1 MENLKKLNTNSE
13 KPKELIKSKPK
24 LRYITKTLELLR
36 PELDKLGNEINWKE
50 LYKEVN
56 PWHSGLELADNVR
69 QVVYDYVLMKMPALK
84 EKIPVVSDLRSNNL
98 INALVHNWSEEIS
111 DISGQRREVLMTVA
125 AQVIKRIETLIY
137 KKILA
142 EAKDEDLKTKL
153 SLDSKLRNLLI
164 GLLDTSQR
172 ADPLFVRFLAFTQL
186 SPEPPKRATSTAM
199 FLQGK
204 KTPHTIA
211 SLFPH
216 ETQSISKKLLQLAEN
231 SEEWKDLPGADAFK
245 TYLRVVSSI
254 YGEKDPLKAE
264 QYLIEAEK
272 LYGELL
278 DSEFPIIISSGMR
291 EGSYYKEPYID
302 PELKVSISTPDA
314 RLEESNWRM
323 TQKGMSES
331 LLAVDLGGFADE
343 MKSRTIRGVI
353 NIGGHG
359 VNLVFNAVADEEP
372 GIVVFLNEQIRA
384 YDQDFSHFMGIIKN
398 REDIFGDVSAP
409 DTKAFLERMSRSN
422 TIHHELAHSVY
433 KSSLPESKRFGL
445 EPLTAIDEVKAETL
459 YRSLIPLVI
468 ESGALPGDKK
478 EWALGMLTTSFQMLR
493 DQDSSDPYYKA
504 AVYTINDLFEQQ
516 AIKLE
521 NGQVEIVDFD
531 KFYKINNALREELIN
546 LYRDKSMTEER
557 AVRWLS
563 KRCRP
568 NAATKELINF
578 LKNQPK

>member
-1 MENLKKLNTNSE
+1 
-13 KPKELIKSKPK
+13 
-24 LRYITKTLELLR
+24 
-36 PELDKLGNEINWKE
+36 
-50 LYKEVN
+50 
-56 PWHSGLELADNVR
+56 
-69 QVVYDYVLMKMPALK
+69 
-84 EKIPVVSDLRSNNL
+84 
-98 INALVHNWSEEIS
+98 
-111 DISGQRREVLMTVA
+111 
-125 AQVIKRIETLIY
+125 
-137 KKILA
+137 
-142 EAKDEDLKTKL
+142 
-153 SLDSKLRNLLI
+153 
-164 GLLDTSQR
+164 
-172 ADPLFVRFLAFTQL
+172 
-186 SPEPPKRATSTAM
+186 
-199 FLQGK
+199 
-204 KTPHTIA
+204 
-211 SLFPH
+211 
-216 ETQSISKKLLQLAEN
+216 
-231 SEEWKDLPGADAFK
+231 
-245 TYLRVVSSI
+245 
-254 YGEKDPLKAE
+254 
-264 QYLIEAEK
+264 
-272 LYGELL
+272 
-278 DSEFPIIISSGMR
+278 
-291 EGSYYKEPYID
+291 
-302 PELKVSISTPDA
+302 
-314 RLEESNWRM
+314 
-323 TQKGMSES
+323 
-331 LLAVDLGGFADE
+331 

-568 NAATKELINF
+568 NAATKKLINF
-578 LKNQPK
+578 FKNQPK